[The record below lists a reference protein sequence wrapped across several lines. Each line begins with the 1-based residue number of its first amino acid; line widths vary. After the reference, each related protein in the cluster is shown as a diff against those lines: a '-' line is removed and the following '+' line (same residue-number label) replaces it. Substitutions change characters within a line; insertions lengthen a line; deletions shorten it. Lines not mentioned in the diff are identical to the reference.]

1 MYYGQ
6 YRRRDVE
13 FLREQDIVLTSY
25 YTLASDYRRVSV
37 PGLACKYCFY
47 DKLHLLY

>member
-1 MYYGQ
+1 M
-6 YRRRDVE
+6 E